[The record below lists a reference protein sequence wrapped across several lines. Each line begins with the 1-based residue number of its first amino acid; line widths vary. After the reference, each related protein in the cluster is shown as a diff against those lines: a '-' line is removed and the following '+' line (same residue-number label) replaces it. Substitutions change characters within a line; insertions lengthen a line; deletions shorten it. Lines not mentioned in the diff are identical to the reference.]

1 VAVPLTYDKN
11 SLKELLERIDVG
23 VAGKQRT
30 ALYEALFLSVNLF
43 KTSKSKDEDCNF
55 TN

>member
-1 VAVPLTYDKN
+1 LPEKL
-11 SLKELLERIDVG
+11 DVG

-43 KTSKSKDEDCNF
+43 KTSKSKEKIAILLTDGLA
-55 TN
+55 